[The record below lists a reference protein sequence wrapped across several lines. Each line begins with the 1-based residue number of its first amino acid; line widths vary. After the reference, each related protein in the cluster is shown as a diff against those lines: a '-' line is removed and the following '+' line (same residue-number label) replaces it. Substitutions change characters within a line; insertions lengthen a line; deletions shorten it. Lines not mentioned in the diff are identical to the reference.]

1 VDWRG
6 IDPAIIELGNIQV
19 TALGFQEYA
28 QCKIHDVG
36 STIAG
41 VRCFAP
47 NGTLVDVAFTVLMG
61 S

>member
-1 VDWRG
+1 MG
-6 IDPAIIELGNIQV
+6 TMQV
-19 TALGFQEYA
+19 TALGFYDYA
-28 QCKIHDVG
+28 QCKIHG
-36 STIAG
+36 FNAERAA